1 MKIGGWVLSAHP
13 RHQHL
18 HPRAPSKRRRVVQLR
33 EELGIYSRNQCM
45 VDHGTEDV
53 TNGFGFKSLSLTL
66 TKYSASQS
74 LGFIVWKSEDDKSL
88 ENSMLA

>member
-1 MKIGGWVLSAHP
+1 MLSAHP

-18 HPRAPSKRRRVVQLR
+18 HPQAPSKRRRVVQLR

-45 VDHGTEDV
+45 VDRGTEDV

-74 LGFIVWKSEDDKSL
+74 LGFIVWKSKDDKSL